1 MRFRRLTR
9 RDAGG
14 FQCADGC
21 TEEMGRGK
29 NRLIITELPYMT
41 NKASLVERIAD
52 LVRDGNLDG
61 IVDLRDE
68 SDRQGMRIVIE
79 LSKSADPDKV
89 LLDLFKRTP
98 LQSTFGIALLAGGWR
113 TSLAVTQTGFESLP

>member
-1 MRFRRLTR
+1 
-9 RDAGG
+9 
-14 FQCADGC
+14 
-21 TEEMGRGK
+21 
-29 NRLIITELPYMT
+29 MT

-89 LLDLFKRTP
+89 LLELFKRTP
-98 LQSTFGIALLAGGWR
+98 LQSTFGIALGAGGRR
-113 TSLAVTQTGFESLP
+113 TALAFA